1 MDLLQA
7 LVLAL
12 VQGITEFLPISSSAH
27 LILPAQLFG
36 WPDQGLAFDVAVHLG
51 SLVAVLVVLR
61 EDVFAMIRGALRWPT
76 SREVDGHFR
85 LGLLLVLATVPVV
98 IVGPLLKDQVETTL
112 RSVEV
117 IALATIGFGLLLW
130 FADYRADYRADSR
143 ADIRADHQADPGAEP
158 QAPLSST
165 TTQDPTPIEI
175 DARSA
180 LLIGLAQCL
189 ALIPGTSR
197 SGITMTAGLLVGLS
211 REDCARFSFLLSIP
225 TIAGAAVLSLADLL
239 SETTPVPWSD
249 LATGFV
255 AAAVSAWACIRLF
268 LALVERIGFLPF
280 VLYRLAL
287 GAALFLLVL

>member
-27 LILPAQLFG
+27 LIMPAQLFG

-61 EDVFAMIRGALRWPT
+61 DDVLAMIRGALRWPT

-130 FADYRADYRADSR
+130 FADYRAD
-143 ADIRADHQADPGAEP
+143 HQADAGGEP
-158 QAPLSST
+158 QAPTSST
-165 TTQDPTPIEI
+165 TVPTPIKI